1 MKEERKETVGIDL
14 DGSSDG
20 TVSGN
25 QVIGRFDK
33 AITARGSKNTKIS
46 DNILRLENMSE
57 VEMNELRE
65 TLNEVMEALDVI
77 EKNKDTNNVGE
88 KVLGRVTENA
98 VDILYKLAQF
108 KITGEWNS
116 F

>member
-1 MKEERKETVGIDL
+1 MKDERKETVGIDM

-25 QVIGRFDK
+25 EVIGYFDK
-33 AITARGSKNTKIS
+33 GITARETRNIEIS

-57 VEMNELRE
+57 VEINELKE
-65 TLNEVMEALDVI
+65 TLKEVMEALEVI
-77 EKNKDTNNVGE
+77 EKNKGANNIGE
-88 KVLGRVTENA
+88 KVLGRVSEKA
-98 VDILYKLAQF
+98 IDALFKLGQYS
-108 KITGEWNS
+108 ITGEWNS